1 MAPHI
6 LVVEFVKSNQLI
18 IQGKILH
25 LMQQSFAFSCQE
37 VHEMDTTQMS
47 EC

>member
-6 LVVEFVKSNQLI
+6 LVVEFVESNQLI
-18 IQGKILH
+18 IQGKIH